1 MAQFKMVKDIANG
14 GTYMRT
20 TQNFLLTLSERDL
33 LIICTGLES
42 LDLENLNSDNERN
55 ILLERFETLKDE
67 FDSSDREVLVG

>member
-33 LIICTGLES
+33 LLICTGLES
-42 LDLENLNSDNERN
+42 LDLKL
-55 ILLERFETLKDE
+55 
-67 FDSSDREVLVG
+67 